1 MSVPHVSGNF
11 GDLIDRRVTKVF
23 YERYDELPDVVP
35 LLFNVESSQNA
46 SETTSEVGN
55 LSDFSEFTGQVSYQD
70 QSQGY
75 DVTATHVEFASGIQI
90 ERKLYDDDRHGI
102 WERRPSQLAD
112 AANRTRQKHAARVF
126 VNAGSVDNTFYN
138 HTEGV
143 ALVSDSHTT
152 TSGASTSA
160 GFDNKATTAFSAAAL
175 LAAVIQ
181 MKGFRDDAGNRI
193 SLMPDEIWIPVDLY
207 GTAFEVLESFGKTG
221 GQGQNERNVHY
232 GGYKIMPSEG
242 GWNYMSD
249 ATDWFLTSS
258 KLRKESLIWYERI
271 PLEFA
276 QAEDIDT
283 LVGKWRAYMRYSY
296 AHNDWRWCMG
306 SIVSG

>member
-1 MSVPHVSGNF
+1 MSVPMISSGF
-11 GDLIDRRVTKVF
+11 GDLVDRRVTKLF

-35 LLFNVESSQNA
+35 VLFNMDSSSDQY
-46 SETTSEVGN
+46 ETVSQVGN
-55 LSDFSEFTGQVSYQD
+55 LGDFTQFTGQVEYQD

-75 DVTATHVEFASGIQI
+75 DATATHIEFASGIQI
-90 ERKLYDDDRHGI
+90 ERALYDDDRHGI
-102 WERRPSQLAD
+102 WERRPTQLAE
-112 AANRTRQKHAARVF
+112 AANRTRQGHAARVF
-126 VNAGSVDNTFYN
+126 VNAGSVDTFFYRNTEN
-138 HTEGV
+138 V

-152 TSGASTSA
+152 TSGASTAA

-181 MKGFRDDAGNRI
+181 MKGFRDDRGNRI
-193 SLMPDEIWIPVDLY
+193 SIMPDEIWIPVDLY

-221 GQGQNERNVHY
+221 GSNNERNVHY

-249 ATDWFLTSS
+249 ATDWFLCDS
-258 KLRKESLIWYERI
+258 KLRKQSLTWYERVA
-271 PLEFA
+271 LEFA

-283 LVGKWRAYMRYSY
+283 LVAKWRAYMRYSY
-296 AHNDWRWCMG
+296 MHNDWRWVLG
-306 SIVSG
+306 SIVAG

>member
-1 MSVPHVSGNF
+1 MSVPLVSGSF
-11 GDLIDRRVTKVF
+11 GDLVDRRVTKLF

-35 LLFNVESSQNA
+35 VLFNMDSSSDQY
-46 SETTSEVGN
+46 ETISQVGN
-55 LSDFSEFTGQVSYQD
+55 VGDFSQFTGQVQYQD

-75 DVTATHVEFASGIQI
+75 DVTATHIEFASGIQI
-90 ERKLYDDDRHGI
+90 ERALYDDDRHGI
-102 WERRPSQLAD
+102 WERKPVQLAD
-112 AANRTRQKHAARVF
+112 AANRTRQKHAARIF
-126 VNAGSVDNTFYN
+126 VNAASVDTFFYRNTEN
-138 HTEGV
+138 V

-152 TSGASTSA
+152 TSGASTAS
-160 GFDNKATTAFSAAAL
+160 GFDNQLTTAFSAAAL

-193 SLMPDEIWIPVDLY
+193 SIMPDEIWIPVDLY
-207 GTAFEVLESFGKTG
+207 GTAFEVIESFGKTG
-221 GQGQNERNVHY
+221 GGNNERNVHY

-249 ATDWFLTSS
+249 VTDWFLCDSS
-258 KLRKESLIWYERI
+258 MRKQSLTWYERV

-283 LVGKWRAYMRYSY
+283 MVAKWRAYMRYSY
-296 AHNDWRWCMG
+296 MHNDWRWVLG
-306 SIVSG
+306 NIVSG